1 MANPLA
7 DKTIILGVTGS
18 IAAYKSAELASKL
31 TQAGARVHVI
41 LTPAAEK
48 FISPLTF
55 QSVTGNKAYTDA
67 DLWGGEGHVVH
78 VSIGRSADLVV
89 VAPIS
94 ANTMAKLA
102 YGLADNLLT
111 VTVLAAAC
119 PLVIAPAMDAGMFSR
134 VSTQTNVEILKARG
148 VTFIGP
154 TSGHLASGLEGLGR
168 MTEPT
173 EIASQIRFLL
183 SRKGPLQGFKIV
195 VTAGGTQEAIDPV
208 RMISNRSSG
217 KQGYALAQAALDA
230 GAEVVLITAPSALN
244 PPAGVQAMYVQSAE
258 EMHKAVIEQIKDSAA
273 LIMAA
278 AVADFKPST
287 QSTKK
292 LKKESGIPVLE
303 FEQTQ
308 DILKSVYEKKKSMNP
323 ELKVIGFAAETDDLI
338 TNAIKKVASKHL
350 DMIVANDVTDPQ
362 AGFAVDTNRVTL
374 IYSDGSTEPLPL
386 LGKDQVAE
394 KIIQT
399 ITSWLRAEG

>member
-48 FISPLTF
+48 FITPLTF
-55 QSVTGNKAYTDA
+55 QSVTGNKAFTDA

-154 TSGHLASGLEGLGR
+154 TSGHLASGLEG
-168 MTEPT
+168 
-173 EIASQIRFLL
+173 
-183 SRKGPLQGFKIV
+183 
-195 VTAGGTQEAIDPV
+195 
-208 RMISNRSSG
+208 
-217 KQGYALAQAALDA
+217 
-230 GAEVVLITAPSALN
+230 
-244 PPAGVQAMYVQSAE
+244 
-258 EMHKAVIEQIKDSAA
+258 
-273 LIMAA
+273 
-278 AVADFKPST
+278 
-287 QSTKK
+287 
-292 LKKESGIPVLE
+292 
-303 FEQTQ
+303 
-308 DILKSVYEKKKSMNP
+308 
-323 ELKVIGFAAETDDLI
+323 
-338 TNAIKKVASKHL
+338 
-350 DMIVANDVTDPQ
+350 
-362 AGFAVDTNRVTL
+362 
-374 IYSDGSTEPLPL
+374 
-386 LGKDQVAE
+386 
-394 KIIQT
+394 
-399 ITSWLRAEG
+399 